1 MRTPIVL
8 TLILL
13 GCGLDPPG
21 SGDLRLDDLEDD
33 VAPAVF
39 VLMHA
44 GQPPTALDDLAH
56 FRPDDA
62 GQDPLC
68 PGGPGPDDVDV
79 PAPACAGAPFLGEA
93 RLLVDG
99 VFADSAPPGAR
110 VGVLFPFS
118 HSACELGCGT
128 LSLAIKDHFEHSRGN
143 IDLPAA
149 IPCSTDDDQVHLA
162 VDLGT
167 VGAHDYEVT
176 LQLQDVCGAP
186 SQERHIAFTP
196 D

>member
-1 MRTPIVL
+1 MRTPILLAL
-8 TLILL
+8 TLL
-13 GCGLDPPG
+13 GCSLEKPGADPRV
-21 SGDLRLDDLEDD
+21 DDLDDAS
-33 VAPAVF
+33 APAVY

-44 GQPPTALDDLAH
+44 GLPPTALDDLPQ

-79 PAPACAGAPFLGEA
+79 PAPACTGTPILGEP

-99 VFADSAPPGAR
+99 AFADSAPPGAR
-110 VGVLFPFS
+110 VGVLFPFA

-128 LSLAIKDHFEHSRGN
+128 LSLWIKDHFAHSGGN
-143 IDLPAA
+143 IDLPAV
-149 IPCSTDDDQVHLA
+149 IPCSTDDEQVHLA

-167 VGAHDYEVT
+167 VGAHDYEVS
-176 LQLQDVCGAP
+176 LQLTDVCGAT
-186 SQERHIAFTP
+186 SQQRSLAFTP

>member
-1 MRTPIVL
+1 MRAPLLVAL
-8 TLILL
+8 TLVA
-13 GCGLDPPG
+13 CSLDTPG
-21 SGDLRLDDLEDD
+21 VDPRADDLDDD
-33 VAPAVF
+33 ASPPAVY

-44 GQPPTALDDLAH
+44 GKPPTALDDLPH

-68 PGGPGPDDVDV
+68 PGGPGPDGAQA
-79 PAPACAGAPFLGEA
+79 PAPACTGAPILGEP

-99 VFADSAPPGAR
+99 AFADSAPTGAR

-118 HSACELGCGT
+118 HTACELGCGT
-128 LSLAIKDHFEHSRGN
+128 LRLAIKDHFEHSDGN

-149 IPCSTDDDQVHLA
+149 VPCSTDDEQVHLA

-167 VGAHDYEVT
+167 VGAHPYEVS
-176 LQLQDVCGAP
+176 LQLTDVCGIT
-186 SQERHIAFTP
+186 SQTRQLAFTP